1 LTTAASGTIMS
12 ESATPTPDPRFPTA
26 GPCRRASIA
35 PYCERVQANLSRERF
50 EHVLRVAEL
59 AESIALANAFDVGE
73 LRATLLAAIL
83 HDVARELSPEALF
96 ALAPAENELERR
108 HPVAVHGRAGRVL
121 AERWGVS
128 DERVL
133 DAIEGHVF
141 GARPGDRVGMAVY
154 VADVSEPGR
163 GVNGDVRALAMV
175 NLERAY
181 RRAVQAKV
189 RYLRSRGKDVHPRTL
204 QVHDELSPPS

>member
-1 LTTAASGTIMS
+1 MTDHAKPT
-12 ESATPTPDPRFPTA
+12 SAPLFPSV

-35 PYCERVQANLSRERF
+35 PYCERVQAVLSRARF

-59 AESIALANAFDVGE
+59 AESIALANDFDPGE
-73 LRATLLAAIL
+73 LRATILAAVL
-83 HDVARELSPEALF
+83 HDVAREESADALF
-96 ALAPAENELERR
+96 ALAPAENDLERR
-108 HPVAVHGRAGRVL
+108 HPLAVHGRAGR
-121 AERWGVS
+121 AIAAAWGVT

-133 DAIEGHVF
+133 EAIEGHVF
-141 GARPGDRVGMAVY
+141 GPRPGDRVGMAVY

-163 GVNGDVRALAMV
+163 GVNGDVRSLAMV

-181 RRAVQAKV
+181 RRAVLAKV
-189 RYLRSRGKDVHPRTL
+189 RYLRSRGKDIHPRTL